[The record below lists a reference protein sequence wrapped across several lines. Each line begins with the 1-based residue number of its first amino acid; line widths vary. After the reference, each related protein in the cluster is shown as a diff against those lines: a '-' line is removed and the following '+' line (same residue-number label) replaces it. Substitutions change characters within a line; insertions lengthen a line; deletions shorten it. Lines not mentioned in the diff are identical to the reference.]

1 VIDER
6 LIRGLH
12 VDAADLAGSGFESRV
27 HEVFQ
32 TSTVA
37 ALVGGA
43 FDGDLSFAAL
53 ARHGDLGLGTL
64 NGLDGEMIAVDG
76 RFLRADVE
84 GRISEIEPSAR
95 TPFAVVTRFAP
106 TVAFDIEGPLDHHE
120 LVKQI
125 NLHAPPGSPS
135 CAIRAD
141 GEFEVVHARSVPRQ
155 RPPYRTLAEAAA
167 EQREFDFHDVAG
179 TLVGFRFPDYAE
191 GIELPGFHLHFVDAA
206 RERGGHVLSCRPRRL
221 HVQVDH
227 ASRLHMELPPGVTL
241 PDPASIATDAGAAR
255 AALRAIE
262 GGE

>member
-1 VIDER
+1 MIDER

-12 VDAADLAGSGFESRV
+12 IDAADLADSGFESRV

-43 FDGDLSFAAL
+43 FDGDLSFAEL

-64 NGLDGEMIAVDG
+64 NGLDGEMIAIDG
-76 RFLRADVE
+76 SFLRADVDGE
-84 GRISEIEPSAR
+84 VSQIDPAAL

-106 TVAFDIEGPLDHHE
+106 TVAFDVGGPLDHHAF
-120 LVKQI
+120 VKEI
-125 NLHAPPGSPS
+125 NRHAPPGSPS

-155 RPPYRTLAEAAA
+155 QPPYGTLAAAAA
-167 EQREFDFHDVAG
+167 EQHEFDFHDVTG

-206 RERGGHVLSCRPRRL
+206 RERGGHVLSCRPRRV
-221 HVQVDH
+221 HVQIDH
-227 ASRLHMELPPGVTL
+227 ASNLHMELPPGVAL
-241 PDPASIATDAGAAR
+241 PDPTAVAASGG

>member
-43 FDGDLSFAAL
+43 FDGDLSFAEL

-76 RFLRADVE
+76 RFLRADVD
-84 GRISEIEPSAR
+84 GHVSEIDPAAQ
-95 TPFAVVTRFAP
+95 TPFAVVTRFSP
-106 TVAFDIEGPLDHHE
+106 TVAFDLDGPLDHHAF
-120 LVKQI
+120 VKQI
-125 NLHAPPGSPS
+125 NRHAPPGSPS
-135 CAIRAD
+135 CAIRVD

-155 RPPYRTLAEAAA
+155 RRPYRTLAEAAA
-167 EQREFDFHDVAG
+167 EQHQFDLENVTG
-179 TLVGFRFPDYAE
+179 TIVGFRFPDYAE

-206 RERGGHVLSCRPRRL
+206 RERGGHVLTCRPRRV
-221 HVQVDH
+221 HVQIDH
-227 ASRLHMELPPGVTL
+227 ASKLHMELPPGVTL
-241 PDPASIATDAGAAR
+241 PDPAVAAATGGD
-255 AALRAIE
+255 ALRAIE

>member
-12 VDAADLAGSGFESRV
+12 IDAADLADSGFESRI

-43 FDGDLSFAAL
+43 FEGDLSFAEL

-76 RFLRADVE
+76 EFLRADVD
-84 GRISEIEPSAR
+84 GHITAIPPTAR

-106 TVAFDIEGPLDHHE
+106 TVAFDVDGPLDHHAF
-120 LVKQI
+120 VKEI
-125 NLHAPPGSPS
+125 NRHAPIGSPS
-135 CAIRAD
+135 CAIRVD

-167 EQREFDFHDVAG
+167 EQHQFDLHDVTG
-179 TLVGFRFPDYAE
+179 TIVGFRFPDYAE
-191 GIELPGFHLHFVDAA
+191 GIELPGFHLHFVDTA
-206 RERGGHVLSCRPRRL
+206 RDRGGHVLTCRPRNV
-221 HVQVDH
+221 HVEIDH
-227 ASRLHMELPPGVTL
+227 ASHLHMELPPGVAL
-241 PDPASIATDAGAAR
+241 PDPA
-255 AALRAIE
+255 AALDGTALRTIE

>member
-1 VIDER
+1 MIDER

-12 VDAADLAGSGFESRV
+12 VDAADLAGAGFESRI

-43 FDGDLSFAAL
+43 FDGDLSFADL

-76 RFLRADVE
+76 SFLRADVD
-84 GRISEIEPSAR
+84 GHVSPIDPSAL
-95 TPFAVVTRFAP
+95 TPFAVVTRFSP
-106 TVAFDIEGPLDHHE
+106 TVSFDVEGPLDHHAF
-120 LVKQI
+120 VKEI
-125 NLHAPPGSPS
+125 NRHAPPGSPS

-155 RPPYRTLAEAAA
+155 QPPYRTLAEAAA
-167 EQREFDFHDVAG
+167 DQHEFDLHDVSG
-179 TLVGFRFPDYAE
+179 TIVGFRFPDYAE
-191 GIELPGFHLHFVDAA
+191 GIELPSFHLHFVDAA
-206 RERGGHVLSCRPRRL
+206 RQRGGHVLTCRPRHL
-221 HVQVDH
+221 HVQIDH
-227 ASRLHMELPPGVTL
+227 ASHLHMELPPGVAL
-241 PDPASIATDAGAAR
+241 PSPETRAGGPEGQAR
-255 AALRAIE
+255 LRAIE

>member
-12 VDAADLAGSGFESRV
+12 IDAADLADAGFESRV

-37 ALVGGA
+37 ALVAGA
-43 FDGDLSFAAL
+43 FDGDLSFAEL

-76 RFLRADVE
+76 EFLRADVD
-84 GRISEIEPSAR
+84 GRIGAIDPSER

-106 TVAFDIEGPLDHHE
+106 TVSFDVEGPLDHHAF
-120 LVKQI
+120 VKQI
-125 NLHAPPGSPS
+125 NHHAPIGSPS
-135 CAIRAD
+135 CAIRVD
-141 GEFEVVHARSVPRQ
+141 GEFELVHARSVPRQ
-155 RPPYRTLAEAAA
+155 QPPYRPLAEAAA
-167 EQREFDFHDVAG
+167 DQHEFDFHDVTG
-179 TLVGFRFPDYAE
+179 TIVGFRFPDYAE

-206 RERGGHVLSCRPRRL
+206 RERGGHVLACRPRDV
-221 HVQVDH
+221 HVEIDH
-227 ASRLHMELPPGVTL
+227 ASHLHMELPPGVTL
-241 PDPASIATDAGAAR
+241 PDPAVVASGAADAR
-255 AALRAIE
+255 ALRTIE